1 MAKRGGG
8 GGGGGSRRRRKGPPG
23 SGGAPGGGFGGK
35 PGGPRRKG
43 KRPGGPPGSKGGGGG
58 KRGKFRVARKADY
71 YTQPGRGGV
80 FMVLHRP
87 VGNRIVP
94 KICGV
99 MPSPVHAKM
108 LIESLEK
115 AEGAVKDL
123 FLEAT
128 DDGIEA
134 LETILAACVA
144 EVLAKG
150 PKFEPMAADAQT
162 AFEPLDP
169 PPPPGSAE

>member
-1 MAKRGGG
+1 MAKRG

-23 SGGAPGGGFGGK
+23 SGGAPGGGFGAK

-43 KRPGGPPGSKGGGGG
+43 KRPGGPPGSKGGGG

-94 KICGV
+94 KVCGV

-150 PKFEPMAADAQT
+150 PKFEPMRADAQT
-162 AFEPLDP
+162 AFEPLEPAEP
-169 PPPPGSAE
+169 PPPSAE

>member
-1 MAKRGGG
+1 
-8 GGGGGSRRRRKGPPG
+8 
-23 SGGAPGGGFGGK
+23 
-35 PGGPRRKG
+35 
-43 KRPGGPPGSKGGGGG
+43 
-58 KRGKFRVARKADY
+58 
-71 YTQPGRGGV
+71 
-80 FMVLHRP
+80 MVLHRP

-99 MPSPVHAKM
+99 MPSPIHAKM

-134 LETILAACVA
+134 LETILAACAA

-150 PKFEPMAADAQT
+150 PKFEPMRADAQT
-162 AFEPLDP
+162 AFEPLEPAEP
-169 PPPPGSAE
+169 PSAE

>member
-1 MAKRGGG
+1 MAKRG

-23 SGGAPGGGFGGK
+23 GGGAPGGGLGGK
-35 PGGPRRKG
+35 PGGARRKG
-43 KRPGGPPGSKGGGGG
+43 KRPGGPPGSKGGG

-94 KICGV
+94 KVCGV

-115 AEGAVKDL
+115 AESAVKDL
-123 FLEAT
+123 VLEAT

-144 EVLAKG
+144 EVLATG
-150 PKFEPMAADAQT
+150 PKFEPMRADAQT

-169 PPPPGSAE
+169 AESRPPPPLAE